1 MNRDPA
7 FIWAAEGLNTYLPPI
22 GQDRPIEMTGGAF
35 VSPSGLVYRHTD
47 ICVGT
52 TDIQKGA
59 WSDNK
64 LSHLMASYGVE
75 SMMAFHLESDWLQ
88 EPGLFTLH
96 YLSKVV
102 QQNKKTPNASFW
114 CKKTNGLLAAIHLFK
129 WEKAQGRLLE
139 YSEQTQA
146 FAQTVVGRSCHGT
159 RPVKAD
165 VDALREAGAVV
176 RIISQGDGIPDLLVG
191 YNGFTILMEVKDGDK
206 VPSKRKL
213 TEAEQKFF
221 DEWEG
226 GLLVVVNNVQEAID
240 MLKLC
245 E

>member
-1 MNRDPA
+1 MRRANRIDA
-7 FIWAAEGLNTYLPPI
+7 N
-22 GQDRPIEMTGGAF
+22 QN
-35 VSPSGLVYRHTD
+35 D
-47 ICVGT
+47 I
-52 TDIQKGA
+52 
-59 WSDNK
+59 
-64 LSHLMASYGVE
+64 
-75 SMMAFHLESDWLQ
+75 
-88 EPGLFTLH
+88 
-96 YLSKVV
+96 
-102 QQNKKTPNASFW
+102 
-114 CKKTNGLLAAIHLFK
+114 
-129 WEKAQGRLLE
+129 
-139 YSEQTQA
+139 
-146 FAQTVVGRSCHGT
+146 
-159 RPVKAD
+159 

-226 GLLVVVNNVQEAID
+226 GLLVIVNNVQEAID